1 MTHPLYIEQ
10 INQLIQD
17 LVYLNPRFKVML
29 RSHFGTELPEDLADL
44 RKRLEELPS
53 EGGSKRLGLFYQIG
67 VVFFRQ
73 KKSLSMG
80 ELSDILG
87 TPLSTT
93 TRMADWL
100 VKSGFVERLSDPDDR
115 RIVRLTL
122 TELGQDQ
129 YQRIDEFIK
138 QRIEQTFTSITPD
151 EWGNLAVLLR
161 KLVEALEEIL

>member
-1 MTHPLYIEQ
+1 
-10 INQLIQD
+10 
-17 LVYLNPRFKVML
+17 
-29 RSHFGTELPEDLADL
+29 
-44 RKRLEELPS
+44 
-53 EGGSKRLGLFYQIG
+53 
-67 VVFFRQ
+67 
-73 KKSLSMG
+73 MG